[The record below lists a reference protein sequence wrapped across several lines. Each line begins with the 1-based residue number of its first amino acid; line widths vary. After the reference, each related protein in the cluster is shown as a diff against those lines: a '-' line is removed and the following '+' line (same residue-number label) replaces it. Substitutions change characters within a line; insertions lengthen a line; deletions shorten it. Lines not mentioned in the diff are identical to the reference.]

1 MRKQILILCVFMS
14 LLLCFT
20 ASGCGR
26 KEYHNEDTLDLL
38 KSMDSCSSDF
48 ELSIINDKGSIDYSG
63 KQYYDR
69 RYGCRLELGKDRVYI
84 YKNNNIYVNDLKS
97 SSKYV
102 LDKDFDE
109 LFRLGF
115 ISEYISLLYT
125 NEDIKYETKTIDG
138 ISYEIVKLTI
148 PGTNPSLN
156 RAELYVEVHSGI
168 PDKVLIYDK
177 ENKQKV
183 TIKYKNF
190 NAEVKLNE
198 DIFKIQ

>member
-20 ASGCGR
+20 ACGR
-26 KEYHNEDTLDLL
+26 KEYHNEDALDLL

-115 ISEYISLLYT
+115 ISEYIALLYT
-125 NEDIKYETKTIDG
+125 NEDTKYETKTIDG
-138 ISYEIVKLTI
+138 ISYEIVKLAI

-190 NAEVKLNE
+190 NAEVKLSE
-198 DIFKIQ
+198 DIFKVQ